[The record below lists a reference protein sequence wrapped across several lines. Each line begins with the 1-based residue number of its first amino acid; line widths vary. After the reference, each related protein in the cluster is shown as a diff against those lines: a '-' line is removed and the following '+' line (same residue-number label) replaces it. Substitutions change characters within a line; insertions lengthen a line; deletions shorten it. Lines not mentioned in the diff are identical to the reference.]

1 MWLLIQRIKV
11 IGIYIFFKKFVL
23 SGVMRYCILNILLI
37 IAGMAELVDARDS
50 KSRDGDIMSVRVR
63 LSVPKNSDKG
73 SIMAVSDCIFCKI
86 IARKL
91 PAKIVIETDDIIV
104 IKDIYP
110 KAPVHYLIM
119 PKKHITDL
127 RSLEQADIL
136 VVGKV
141 LLMAKEVAE
150 GLGGSQAFRL
160 VSNNGSDVGQSV
172 FHLHFHFLSGKKM
185 LDF

>member
-1 MWLLIQRIKV
+1 
-11 IGIYIFFKKFVL
+11 
-23 SGVMRYCILNILLI
+23 
-37 IAGMAELVDARDS
+37 MAELVDARDS

-63 LSVPKNSDKG
+63 FPVPKNRNKG
-73 SIMAVSDCIFCKI
+73 STMTVSDCVFCKI

-91 PAKIVIETDDIIV
+91 PAEIVAETDDVIV

-110 KAPVHYLIM
+110 KAPIHYLII

-127 RSLEQADIL
+127 RSLEQADMS
-136 VVGKV
+136 VVGKI
-141 LLMAKEVAE
+141 LLMVKKIAE
-150 GLGGSQAFRL
+150 QLSGSKAFRL
-160 VSNNGSDVGQSV
+160 ISNNGLDVGQTV